1 MKLTHKPRGTLV
13 AALDI
18 GSHKVAC
25 IIGRVI
31 DDEGGI
37 EVLGA
42 GYQAAKG
49 IKGGVITDLELAD
62 HSIRQ
67 SVHAAEKMA
76 SHEINGYPLRD
87 VIVNV
92 PATQTRSESLDI
104 SLQISGQAVAQY
116 DIDQALSN
124 AQNQITKTDKEL
136 IHTIMVNCG
145 IDGVAGIDD
154 PINMTGQSLDVSV
167 NAVLSALTPLQNL
180 TNCIERGH
188 LDIICLCSS
197 VYAAGLSCLVE
208 DEMNLGCTVIDMGAG
223 ATSFAIFMGGKM
235 IHQDYIPIGSGH
247 VTSDI
252 ANGLNCSMT
261 DAERIK
267 TLYGS
272 AMLGTSDEN
281 ELIDV
286 PRLGET
292 DSTTAN
298 HVSRALLIGIIQ
310 PRIEEIL
317 EMVREK
323 LDASEFRELI
333 GRKVVLTG
341 GGSQLS
347 GLRELSK
354 LILDKQVR
362 LGRPIRIS
370 GLPDAVSGP
379 NFASVSGL
387 LVYYVSHSHEM
398 PTEVSANADSGSL
411 WSRIKNW
418 WKENW

>member
-1 MKLTHKPRGTLV
+1 MKLSHKPKGTLV

-25 IIGRVI
+25 IIGRVV
-31 DDEGGI
+31 DEEGGI

-49 IKGGVITDLELAD
+49 IKGGVIADLELAD
-62 HSIRQ
+62 QSIRQ
-67 SVHAAEKMA
+67 AVHAAEKMA
-76 SHEINGYPLRD
+76 APEINGYPLREI
-87 VIVNV
+87 IVNV
-92 PATQTRSESLDI
+92 PATQSYAENLDI
-104 SLQISGQAVAQY
+104 SLQISGQTVTQN
-116 DIDQALSN
+116 DLDQALSN
-124 AQNQITKTDKEL
+124 AQTQISQREKEL
-136 IHTIMVNCG
+136 IHTILVNCG
-145 IDGVAGIDD
+145 IDGVSGIDD
-154 PINMTGQSLDVSV
+154 PINMTGQNLEVSV
-167 NAVLSALTPLQNL
+167 NLVLSSLTPLQNL
-180 TNCIERGH
+180 TNCIERSH
-188 LDIICLCSS
+188 LDIICLCSP
-197 VYAAGLSCLVE
+197 VYASGLSCLVE

-223 ATSFAIFMGGKM
+223 STTFAIFMGNKM
-235 IHQDYIPIGSGH
+235 IHQDSIPIGSSH

-252 ANGLNCSMT
+252 ANGLNCSLT

-272 AMLGTSDEN
+272 AILGTSDEN

-292 DSTTAN
+292 EVDHGN

-317 EMVREK
+317 EMVRERIE
-323 LDASEFRELI
+323 ASAFKNI
-333 GRKVVLTG
+333 VGRKVVLTG

-379 NFASVSGL
+379 NFSTVSGML
-387 LVYYVSHSHEM
+387 SYFVSHNHEM
-398 PTEVSANADSGSL
+398 PTEVSSKVDSGSM

>member
-1 MKLTHKPRGTLV
+1 MKLSHKPKGTLV

-25 IIGRVI
+25 LIGRVI

-49 IKGGVITDLELAD
+49 VKGGVITDLEAAD
-62 HSIRQ
+62 QSIR
-67 SVHAAEKMA
+67 SAVHAAEKMA
-76 SHEINGYPLRD
+76 SNDINGYPLRD
-87 VIVNV
+87 IIVNV
-92 PATQTRSESLDI
+92 PATQTRSENLDI
-104 SLQISGQAVAQY
+104 SLQVSGQAVTQY
-116 DIDQALSN
+116 DIDQALSK
-124 AQNQITKTDKEL
+124 AQNQITKADKEL
-136 IHTIMVNCG
+136 IHTILVNCG
-145 IDGVAGIDD
+145 IDGVYGIED
-154 PINMTGQSLDVSV
+154 PINMTGQTLNVSV
-167 NAVLSALTPLQNL
+167 NAVLSSLTPLQNL
-180 TNCIERGH
+180 TNCIERSH

-197 VYAAGLSCLVE
+197 VYASGLSCLVE

-223 ATSFAIFMGGKM
+223 STTFAIFMGGKM
-235 IHQDYIPIGSGH
+235 IYQDSIPIGSGH
-247 VTSDI
+247 VTNDI
-252 ANGLNCSMT
+252 ANGLNCSLV

-272 AMLGTSDEN
+272 AMLGVSDEN

-292 DSTTAN
+292 DKTTPN

-310 PRIEEIL
+310 PRVEEIL
-317 EMVREK
+317 EMVRGK
-323 LDASEFRELI
+323 LEGSIFKDLI

-379 NFASVSGL
+379 NFSSVAGL
-387 LVYYVSHSHEM
+387 LTYYVSHNHEM